1 MIRPE
6 LRYPA
11 GQRLRVKLRPS
22 AFCYVQVMG
31 AHDVGFALGAGEARI
46 VLADPRVSHI
56 GRSPA
61 FTHHQ
66 SRRRFHDA
74 LRLYHLWQ

>member
-1 MIRPE
+1 MSWPD

-11 GQRLRVKLRPS
+11 GQRLRVELRPS
-22 AFCYVQVMG
+22 AFSYAQVMG
-31 AHDVGFALGAGEARI
+31 AHDVGFALRAGEAR
-46 VLADPRVSHI
+46 VALADPRVGHI

-74 LRLYHLWQ
+74 LRLYQLWK